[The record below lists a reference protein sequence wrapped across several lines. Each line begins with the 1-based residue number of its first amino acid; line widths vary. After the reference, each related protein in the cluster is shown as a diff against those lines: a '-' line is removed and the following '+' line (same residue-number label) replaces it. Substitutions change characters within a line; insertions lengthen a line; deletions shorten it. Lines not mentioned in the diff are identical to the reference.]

1 MKKNLQSTFSPRQYM
16 LSRDFE
22 IYYYNDTLE
31 DSHYYGVDSPRAH
44 YYEFIFF
51 SREIVYDQ
59 HQRRDPAAQARRRH
73 RDPAACAALRET
85 SRRKSS
91 LSFVLYSGSVK

>member
-31 DSHYYGVDSPRAH
+31 DSHYYGVDSHAH
-44 YYEFIFF
+44 SYYEFYFLATRTVIMNFIFF
-51 SREIVYDQ
+51 SREMS
-59 HQRRDPAAQARRRH
+59 RSTSTTRSCRSSPA
-73 RDPAACAALRET
+73 T
-85 SRRKSS
+85 SS
-91 LSFVLYSGSVK
+91 